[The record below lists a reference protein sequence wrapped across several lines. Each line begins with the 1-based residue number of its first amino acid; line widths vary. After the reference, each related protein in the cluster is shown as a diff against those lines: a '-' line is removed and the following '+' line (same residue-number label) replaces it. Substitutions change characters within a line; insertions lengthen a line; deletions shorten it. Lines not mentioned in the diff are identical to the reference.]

1 MVHRLID
8 ILAIT
13 DVKQVVRIYL
23 RRNEWIEMRG
33 PEVLKILNDELLCRN
48 ISMIASDENVLK
60 ILMNKSE
67 EELDHGLCKI
77 QTGM

>member
-48 ISMIASDENVLK
+48 ISMIASDENILK
-60 ILMNKSE
+60 ILMDKSE
-67 EELDHGLCKI
+67 EE
-77 QTGM
+77 

>member
-13 DVKQVVRIYL
+13 DVKQVVRMYL

-60 ILMNKSE
+60 ILMNQSE

-77 QTGM
+77 QTSM